1 MKEEIRAARPEDL
14 AAVFSLEKACFS
26 DPWSQPLLEKSLT
39 DQTLFLIACTEEKL
53 AGYFL
58 GALVLDELQI
68 FRVAVAPAFRRK
80 GIGRGLLTEA
90 AKRSGAALA
99 FLEVRASNAGA
110 IALYR
115 SCGYEE
121 IGVRKNFYTAPREDA
136 VMMKWEW
143 THENSG
149 N

>member
-39 DQTLFLIACTEEKL
+39 DQTLFLIACTEGEL

-80 GIGRGLLTEA
+80 GIGRSLLTEA
-90 AKRSGAALA
+90 VKRSGAAFA
-99 FLEVRASNAGA
+99 FLEVRASNASA

-115 SCGYEE
+115 SCGYKE

-136 VMMKWEW
+136 VMMKWE
-143 THENSG
+143 
-149 N
+149 

>member
-26 DPWSQPLLEKSLT
+26 DPWSRALLEKSLT
-39 DQTLFLIACTEEKL
+39 DQTLFLIACAEEKP

-68 FRVAVAPAFRRK
+68 FRVAVDPAFRRK
-80 GIGRGLLTEA
+80 GIGRSLLTEA
-90 AKRSGAALA
+90 VKRSGAALA

-143 THENSG
+143 KHENSG

>member
-1 MKEEIRAARPEDL
+1 MKEEIRAARQEDL

-39 DQTLFLIACTEEKL
+39 DQTLFLIACTEGKL

-80 GIGRGLLTEA
+80 GIGRSLLTEA

-143 THENSG
+143 KYENSG